1 MMKKLA
7 TAAMTLLLA
16 TGSSAFAQSIETEVA
31 DAEPTVAVGDMSLGI
46 DSTAAWKIR
55 ATASV
60 WFPSLNGDQ
69 VLGGGTTFDIDIID
83 QSDVQVAPRF
93 ELAFRRDKW
102 TVLTS
107 GFVFNIDENAT
118 VSESFI
124 ASGTTLN
131 PGDRVSYDIDYW
143 SADLLVAYRIATVP
157 IDIGEGRG
165 IAESPFAVPRDGV
178 GLFFDI
184 TGGGRVWQLD
194 YEMNQIGGPS
204 LVDESETWFDP
215 VVGGRMLLDL
225 PHGFGLELRGD
236 VGGFGVGSEFAWNI
250 EVAFKAELA
259 DNIGAEIGFRHL
271 QSRYETGSGSDF
283 FEWDIASAGLYGSLV
298 FRF

>member
-1 MMKKLA
+1 MIKKLA
-7 TAAMTLLLA
+7 TAALTLLLT

-31 DAEPTVAVGDMSLGI
+31 DAETTPVVGDMSLGI

-69 VLGGGTTFDIDIID
+69 VLGGGTQFDIDIID
-83 QSDVQVAPRF
+83 QPDVQVAPRF
-93 ELAFRRDKW
+93 ELAFRRDRW

-107 GFVFNIDENAT
+107 GFVFVMDESAT
-118 VSESFI
+118 ASDSFT
-124 ASGTTLN
+124 ASGTTIN
-131 PGDRVSYDIDYW
+131 AGDRVSYDINFW
-143 SADLLVAYRIATVP
+143 SADVLLAYRVGTVP
-157 IDIGEGRG
+157 IDNSGESGV
-165 IAESPFAVPRDGV
+165 AESPFVVQRSDV
-178 GLFFDI
+178 GLFFDV
-184 TGGGRVWQLD
+184 TAGARVWHLD
-194 YEMNQIGGPS
+194 YTMDQIGGPS
-204 LVDESETWFDP
+204 LIDENEFWADP
-215 VVGGRMLLDL
+215 VVGGRMSLDL

-259 DNIGAEIGFRHL
+259 DNIGAEVGFRHL